1 MEIPAAAHPLTLDA
15 NQTNKYLRIGGGGG
29 GGGLD
34 DIEKEKMLFVFPLAA
49 LPAAAA
55 CLPTGTAASSSLLS
69 FFPHRIRPLRL
80 RSVSPPS

>member
-15 NQTNKYLRIGGGGG
+15 NQTNKYLRIGG

>member
-15 NQTNKYLRIGGGGG
+15 NQTNKYLRIGGGG
-29 GGGLD
+29 LD
-34 DIEKEKMLFVFPLAA
+34 DIDKEKMLFVFPLAA